1 MPFVIQN
8 SYILLAPAL
17 FAATIYMILGRVIS
31 LTEGNKYSIVSA
43 RRLTWFFLI
52 GDIFCFAL
60 QGGGNKRNLMDKSMT
75 NILTSLQAA
84 VWLQSP

>member
-17 FAATIYMILGRVIS
+17 FAATIYMILGRIIQ
-31 LTEGNKYSIVSA
+31 LTDGDQHSIVSS
-43 RRLTWFFLI
+43 RKLTWFFLL

-60 QGGGNKRNLMDKSMT
+60 QGGGT
-75 NILTSLQAA
+75 
-84 VWLQSP
+84 